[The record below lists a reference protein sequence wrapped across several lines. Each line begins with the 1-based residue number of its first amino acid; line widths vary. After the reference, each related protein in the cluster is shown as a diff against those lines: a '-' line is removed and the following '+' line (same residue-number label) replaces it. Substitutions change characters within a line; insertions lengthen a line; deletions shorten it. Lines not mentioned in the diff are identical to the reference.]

1 MSTYDK
7 QAIVCQGIAALLA
20 LALAGAAYADDD
32 TIAKLTQP
40 ESAISVGGAAVS
52 GDPKERSIWG
62 QYNGMRDQ
70 DAYFLLDFDFIKRD
84 DKTGTW
90 TNIMGRNLG
99 LDTRELGFSMNRQGD
114 WKVGLDYSE
123 LVHREIRTINTGLV
137 GAGTTTPQVVRLQ
150 DASGLGTPG
159 SGSDLNLEMKRKKL
173 GVDLDKWI
181 NSAFQVQFSFKNED
195 KDGARLWGRGYE
207 CASYVCSTTQ
217 SAANQRWATLMLPE
231 PVNSNIKQI
240 EAKMN
245 YRGQKLGLTGG
256 YYGSLY
262 TNYNGSLQATVPG
275 SLNNSFN
282 STGLAVPLSAAAA
295 GGTSLQNVLQ
305 LPMALPPDNQAHQLY
320 VTGDYA
326 FTPTTRSNFKL
337 SYTHATQ
344 DENFGGAG
352 LFNGPAG
359 VNDLGGKVDT
369 TLAQFGMTAQPLPKL
384 SLVGNVRYEDRNDK
398 TPIQQYNIENTTLWY
413 NAHDSRKKLDAK
425 LEGSYLLPGYT
436 RATLGVDYNSIDR
449 ELPSAGSVLIA
460 GLSGLREKNEEWGY
474 RAELR
479 RSVSDTVTGAISY
492 GQSRREGT
500 DFWLICG
507 PTAFPANLQCTGA
520 LGALGLSYGGTYP
533 DAQIWQR
540 TSIFPYMFADRT
552 RQKVRATADW
562 AATERLGMQ
571 FIVESSTD
579 HYGSPST
586 KGLRDGRMQL
596 YSIDASYSLSDAWK
610 LTAYASRGDQHIRV
624 DHSTGYMEGLND
636 TNDAIGIG
644 VVGKPSERYEFGGN
658 ISYINDRNGYQTQA
672 DFGASANNALQIA
685 TYQLP
690 DVVYRESRLNLYGK
704 YSLDKHSDIR
714 LDFVYADY
722 YFTEWA
728 WGAAGVPYTYSDNT
742 TVSIDPKQHVAY
754 IGARYIYRMR

>member
-1 MSTYDK
+1 MSTYKK
-7 QAIVCQGIAALLA
+7 QGIVCQGTVAVLA
-20 LALAGAAYADDD
+20 LTLAGAAYAADD
-32 TIAKLTQP
+32 TIAQLTQP

-52 GDPKERSIWG
+52 GDPKERAIWG

-123 LVHREIRTINTGLV
+123 LVHREIRTINTGLI

-159 SGSDLNLEMKRKKL
+159 SGSDLNLEMKRKKA
-173 GVDLDKWI
+173 GVDVDKWI
-181 NSAFQVQFSFKNED
+181 NPAFQVQFSFKNED

-207 CASYVCSTTQ
+207 CASYVCATGQ
-217 SAANQRWATLMLPE
+217 SATNQRWATLMLPE

-256 YYGSLY
+256 YYGSIY
-262 TNYNGSLQATVPG
+262 TNYNGNLQATVPG
-275 SLNNSFN
+275 SLNNAFN
-282 STGLAVPLSAAAA
+282 STGLAVPLSAAAAAGVNPA

-320 VTGDYA
+320 LTGDYA

-352 LFNGPAG
+352 LFNAPAG

-369 TLAQFGMTAQPLPKL
+369 TLAQFGMTAQPLPKF
-384 SLVGNVRYEDRNDK
+384 SVVGNVRYEDRNDK
-398 TPIQQYNIENTTLWY
+398 TPIQQYNVENTTFWY

-436 RATLGVDYNSIDR
+436 RVTLGIDYNSIDR
-449 ELPSAGSVLIA
+449 ELPSATTVDIA

-479 RSVSDTVTGAISY
+479 RSVSDTLTGAISY

-500 DFWLICG
+500 DWYNLCTSAAC
-507 PTAFPANLQCTGA
+507 TAQGLVYGNL
-520 LGALGLSYGGTYP
+520 YP

-540 TSIFPYMFADRT
+540 TAIFPYMFSDRT
-552 RQKVRATADW
+552 RQKVRASADW

-571 FIVESSTD
+571 FIVESSSD
-579 HYGSPST
+579 HYGSPTT
-586 KGLRDGRMQL
+586 KGLRDGRMQM

-644 VVGKPSERYEFGGN
+644 LVGKPSGRYEFGGN
-658 ISYINDRNGYQTQA
+658 ISYINDRNAYQTQA
-672 DFGASANNALQIA
+672 DFGASANNAAQIA
-685 TYQLP
+685 AYQLP

-714 LDFVYADY
+714 VDFVYADY

-742 TVSIDPKQHVAY
+742 TVSMDPKQHVAY